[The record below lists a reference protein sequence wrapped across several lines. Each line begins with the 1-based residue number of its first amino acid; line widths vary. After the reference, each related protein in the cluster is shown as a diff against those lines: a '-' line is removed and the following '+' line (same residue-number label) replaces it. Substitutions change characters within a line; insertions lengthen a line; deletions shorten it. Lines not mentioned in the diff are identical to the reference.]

1 MISHDQ
7 LNVICAETFPGS
19 FLWVKGTEFPVLRSG
34 LLCFVR
40 WALIFV
46 DRYIGTFFHITLVVC
61 RVWSGF
67 SIFFK
72 KIVDSCCTHRSQGR
86 LQWPCNYQS
95 ASAAQI
101 EMWLKGRCHSGN
113 TNTLQDPYLISLRST
128 PIHGSCC
135 IGWCKSAKW
144 RRDCKSHIIL
154 YTAKIP
160 LISCRDS

>member
-67 SIFFK
+67 SIFLK
-72 KIVDSCCTHRSQGR
+72 K
-86 LQWPCNYQS
+86 LW
-95 ASAAQI
+95 
-101 EMWLKGRCHSGN
+101 
-113 TNTLQDPYLISLRST
+113 T
-128 PIHGSCC
+128 PVVLTD
-135 IGWCKSAKW
+135 
-144 RRDCKSHIIL
+144 RRDDYNGRVTTRVPLQHKLKCDGREGVVRATRIHSR
-154 YTAKIP
+154 IP
-160 LISCRDS
+160 TWFHWDQLPFTVRVVLADVNLQNEDVIVKVT